1 MRGKRK
7 SSFTGT
13 ATAIQPQNRPVI
25 LYVGYDRNYAL
36 LRRRRLAG
44 ISRCAK
50 AQGWDVSTL
59 PPMEATPERMR
70 EELARLRPVGC
81 VVECWLAQFDLPPKL
96 FGEVPVVY
104 FNPPERRE
112 WRGAASMECD
122 ETAVGQAAFEELSA
136 SLPPSYAVVAR
147 DPMRSSPWAR
157 KRIAAFRACCRK
169 SGSEC
174 LVFPERNGEDESDR
188 IARIGRWTA
197 ALPQHCA
204 IFAVNDSTAAI
215 VANALAEAGRSF
227 PRSVTL
233 MGVDAAEIPADG
245 LPASTISSVKLDF
258 ELSGYLAAKAIAFA
272 ANEGPRCARNEGP
285 RKRERKSA
293 ACAANE
299 KPRMPS
305 FASQAHSSF
314 GGNAATLHCGA
325 AASSFAPEAHPSLVA
340 PPLGGATFGPLF
352 VERRQSTRGRGRREP
367 WVLEAVEAIRREA
380 CDGLT
385 AASLAKR
392 FPVSRKLFELRFREA
407 IGHSVLNEILHVRM
421 ERVFD
426 LLARRDFPIG
436 AIADFCGFDSARE
449 LRSLFRKRT
458 GISMREWRNMRL

>member
-1 MRGKRK
+1 MREKAI
-7 SSFTGT
+7 STSAGT
-13 ATAIQPQNRPVI
+13 AAILPQIRPVI
-25 LYVGYDRNYAL
+25 LYIGYDRHYAL

-44 ISRCAK
+44 IRRCAK

-59 PPMEATPERMR
+59 PPMEATPERVR

-81 VVECWLAQFDLPPKL
+81 VAECWLAQFDLPPKL
-96 FGEVPVVY
+96 FGAVPVVY

-147 DPMRSSPWAR
+147 DQMRSSPWAR

-169 SGSEC
+169 AGSEC
-174 LVFPERNGEDESDR
+174 LVFPECNGEDESDR
-188 IARIGRWTA
+188 IARIERWTA

-233 MGVDAAEIPADG
+233 MGVDAAEAPEDG
-245 LPASTISSVKLDF
+245 RPASSISSVKLDF
-258 ELSGYLAAKAIAFA
+258 ELSGYLAAKIIAGKLRVSVSLC
-272 ANEGPRCARNEGP
+272 EGG
-285 RKRERKSA
+285 K
-293 ACAANE
+293 
-299 KPRMPS
+299 
-305 FASQAHSSF
+305 
-314 GGNAATLHCGA
+314 T
-325 AASSFAPEAHPSLVA
+325 V
-340 PPLGGATFGPLF
+340 FGPLF

-367 WVLEAVEAIRREA
+367 WVLEAVETIRREA

-426 LLARRDFPIG
+426 LLARRDFPID

-458 GISMREWRNMRL
+458 GSSMREWRNMRL

>member
-1 MRGKRK
+1 MP
-7 SSFTGT
+7 S
-13 ATAIQPQNRPVI
+13 ATIRPQIRPAI

-44 ISRCAK
+44 IRRCAK

-59 PPMEATPERMR
+59 PPLEATPEMVCK
-70 EELARLRPVGC
+70 ELSRLHPVGC
-81 VVECWLAQFDLPPKL
+81 IVECWLAQFDLPPKL
-96 FGEVPVVY
+96 FGAVPVVY

-122 ETAVGQAAFEELSA
+122 EAAVGQAAFEELAA
-136 SLPPSYAVVAR
+136 SQPPSYAVVAR

-157 KRIAAFRACCRK
+157 KRIEAFRACCRNA
-169 SGSEC
+169 GSEC

-233 MGVDAAEIPADG
+233 MGVDAAEAPEDG
-245 LPASTISSVKLDF
+245 RPASSISSVKLDF
-258 ELSGYLAAKAIAFA
+258 ELSGYLAAKMIAGKLRVSGA
-272 ANEGPRCARNEGP
+272 PCEGG
-285 RKRERKSA
+285 K
-293 ACAANE
+293 
-299 KPRMPS
+299 
-305 FASQAHSSF
+305 
-314 GGNAATLHCGA
+314 T
-325 AASSFAPEAHPSLVA
+325 V
-340 PPLGGATFGPLF
+340 FGPLF

-367 WVLEAVEAIRREA
+367 WVLEAVDAIRREA

-385 AASLAKR
+385 AATLAKR

-421 ERVFD
+421 ERVFE
-426 LLARRDFPIG
+426 LLARPDFPIG

-458 GISMREWRNMRL
+458 GTSMREWRNMHL